1 MRNPLSALRDLRGPL
16 AVLAAMLFVSQ
27 LGIGVMLPIIPLYA
41 MALGATPRDLGLL
54 TTAFSLA
61 NVGAQLGVGFILDRI
76 DPRVPV
82 RVGIAT
88 YAAANVLISTASA
101 VPPLLLF
108 RGLAGLGAGANI
120 VADRVY
126 LSKIA
131 DPARLAY
138 LNGLLASAGSAG
150 ALMGPAIGG
159 LLAQVADLGAPFVV
173 VGITSG
179 IAFLAS
185 LRLPA
190 APGPAS
196 VAGGVMTSAFN
207 RPVIVLLVANTLLLS
222 AFGGFIT
229 TFAPFATTTFGWSTV
244 EVGIVFSV
252 FASGSIALAAP
263 LGGLADRR
271 GRRLVG
277 TYATVP
283 VFLFGLTLALELQ
296 RPVIYAAAFL
306 AGAGISTFSACWF
319 ALLTEASPEARRGRT
334 FGIVNAISTL
344 GVIVGANG
352 AAAIWELSD
361 IRAALV
367 ATGLMAMLGGLTL
380 SFLGPGAGQA
390 EPAAQAARRRVE
402 EERRLS
408 GLPRDGGEL

>member
-1 MRNPLSALRDLRGPL
+1 MSALREFRGPL
-16 AVLAAMLFVSQ
+16 AVLASMLFVSQ

-41 MALGATPRDLGLL
+41 MALGASPRDLGLL

-61 NVGAQLGVGFILDRI
+61 NVAAQLSIGFILDRV
-76 DPRVPV
+76 DTRVPI
-82 RVGIAT
+82 RAGIAT
-88 YAAANVLISTASA
+88 YAGANLLIATASG
-101 VPPLLLF
+101 VPSLLAF
-108 RGLAGLGAGANI
+108 RALAGLGAGANL

-138 LNGLLASAGSAG
+138 LNGLLGSAASAG

-159 LLAQVADLGAPFVV
+159 LLAQVADLRAPFVV
-173 VGITSG
+173 VGFTSG

-185 LRLPA
+185 LRLPSVPQA
-190 APGPAS
+190 AVAAS
-196 VAGGVMTSAFN
+196 AIVTSTFN
-207 RPVIVLLVANTLLLS
+207 RSLIVLLIANTFLNS

-229 TFAPFATTTFGWSTV
+229 TFAPFATAAFAWSTA
-244 EVGIVFSV
+244 EVGFVFSV
-252 FASGSIALAAP
+252 FAAGSIALAAP

-283 VFLFGLTLALELQ
+283 VFFFGLALALAMP
-296 RPVIYAAAFL
+296 RPVIYGFAFL
-306 AGAGISTFSACWF
+306 AGAGISTFTACWF

-344 GVIVGANG
+344 GIVIGANG
-352 AAAIWELSD
+352 AAAIWEGSD
-361 IRAALV
+361 IRIAL
-367 ATGLMAMLGGLTL
+367 ALTGLMAMIGGLML
-380 SFLGPGAGQA
+380 NLLPP
-390 EPAAQAARRRVE
+390 EVRPAASPAPRGPEA
-402 EERRLS
+402 S
-408 GLPRDGGEL
+408 GTPASR